1 MTCQDRAL
9 PLSNFERF
17 DPELAIWE
25 QLPAMPTARSEWL
38 PCAIA
43 VHLYTVCNFVVLYL
57 CIIMSLDNI
66 LLSSYQTKRRRL
78 RLRNSQTTFLPWGQ
92 VNVAK

>member
-38 PCAIA
+38 TCAIA
-43 VHLYTVCNFVVLYL
+43 VALYTVCNFVLLYL
-57 CIIMSLDNI
+57 YLFIYTITYFIIK
-66 LLSSYQTKRRRL
+66 LSSRAKRRRK
-78 RLRNSQTTFLPWGQ
+78 G
-92 VNVAK
+92 

>member
-43 VHLYTVCNFVVLYL
+43 VELYTVCNFVLL
-57 CIIMSLDNI
+57 CLSIIMSLYRVI
-66 LLSSYQTKRRRL
+66 E
-78 RLRNSQTTFLPWGQ
+78 
-92 VNVAK
+92 